1 MYAPSIRVRAL
12 IGSSAAALG
21 LVVVLAAS
29 GAAAGPRDY
38 AVQAWTVLPPGE
50 NGGLTFDR
58 NTRDQAKLYDGLT
71 PLRGKVTQQDIAR
84 WFKRA
89 PLGTGGKPARVQRL
103 RKGVTIERDRFGV
116 PHVVGKTET
125 DVAYGAGWATAEDR
139 GLLLN
144 LIRGPA
150 RVAALDVPG
159 LDPLQLALS
168 GKTFVPS
175 AEAEAFLANQ
185 MDALRRS
192 GPVGRRMAAIVNAYA
207 AGVNG
212 YYASK
217 GIPAAPFTANDVVAS
232 AALIAA
238 RFGANGGREVQNS
251 MFLSALR
258 SRLGD
263 AKGDAVFAD
272 LRRANDPE
280 APVSLPGAFPQ
291 ELPSP
296 TAPGSVVIDDGSFT
310 GAPPFQPAFASN
322 ALLVGASR
330 SATGHPLFVA
340 GPQVG
345 YFFPQFFAEVDLEG
359 GGFAARGALF
369 PGVPFVL
376 IGRGQDFA
384 WSATSSQ
391 ADNIDLFVE
400 TLCNGDDRHYV
411 LRGQC
416 LPMRRFD
423 AGVLKTPGQPDQP
436 LAFYE
441 SAHGPVVG
449 YATVK
454 GTRVAISS
462 QRSTRGRELLSA
474 EAFYALDTGKV
485 TSAATFLQAMSKV
498 EFSFNWF
505 YADDRDIA
513 LFSSGRLPVRA
524 AGTDPALPTA
534 GTGSYDWRG
543 FLTPAQHAQ
552 GVNPPTGV
560 ILNWNNK
567 PARDVG
573 AADSN
578 FSYGPVQRVDL
589 FTPKIAKIR
598 KHTLASVVSVMNDA
612 ATQDLRVVEVWPLIR
627 AVLSGSPAP
636 TARADAAAKLV
647 DAWLAGGGSRIDL
660 ALDGKVDDPGAAV
673 LDTAWSPLAD
683 AVMSP
688 VLGPLTS
695 RLAQLMPRDDA
706 AGPGGSSYIE
716 GWYGYLDKDL
726 RTLLGRPVQGR
737 FSTAYCGGG
746 DLAACR
752 ASLWAALDQAA
763 ATLEREQGTNPAAW
777 RSDAT
782 RERIDFSTGILPDT
796 MRWTNRPTFQQVMSF
811 GSHRPR

>member
-1 MYAPSIRVRAL
+1 MRAI
-12 IGSSAAALG
+12 IGSSIAGLAM
-21 LVVVLAAS
+21 LVVLGAS
-29 GAAAGPRDY
+29 GAATQRDY
-38 AVQAWTVLPPGE
+38 AAQAWTVLPPGE
-50 NGGLTFDR
+50 NGSLTFDG

-71 PLRGKVTQQDIAR
+71 PLRSRVTEKDIQR

-89 PLGTGGKPARVQRL
+89 PLGVGGKRKPAKVQRL
-103 RKGVTIERDRFGV
+103 RKGVTIERDRYGV
-116 PHVVGKTET
+116 PHVTGKTEA

-159 LDPLQLALS
+159 LDPLKLALS
-168 GKTFVPS
+168 GKSFVPS
-175 AEAEAFLANQ
+175 LETEAFLANQ

-192 GPVGRRMAAIVNAYA
+192 GPVGRRMASVVTAYA

-212 YYASK
+212 YYASRD
-217 GIPAAPFTANDVVAS
+217 IPAQPFTANDVIAS

-238 RFGANGGREVQNS
+238 RFGANGGKEAQSS

-263 AKGDAVFAD
+263 TKGDAVFAD

-280 APVSLPGAFPQ
+280 APVSLPGSFPQ
-291 ELPSP
+291 ELPSQ
-296 TAPGSVVIDDGSFT
+296 TAPGSVVLDDGSFREP
-310 GAPPFQPAFASN
+310 PPFQPAFASN
-322 ALLVGASR
+322 ALLVGAKR
-330 SATGHPLFVA
+330 SASGHPLFVA

-345 YFFPQFFAEVDLEG
+345 YFFPQFFAEVDLAG
-359 GGFAARGALF
+359 AGFAARGALF
-369 PGVPFVL
+369 PGVPFVV

-411 LRGQC
+411 FRSRC

-423 AGVLKTPGQPDQP
+423 AGVLKANGQPDQP

-454 GTRVAISS
+454 GVRVAIAM

-474 EAFYALDTGKV
+474 EAFYALNTGKV
-485 TSAATFLQAMSKV
+485 TSAASFLRTMSKV

-524 AGTDPALPTA
+524 PGTDPALPTV
-534 GTGSYDWRG
+534 GTGAYDWKG
-543 FLTPAQHAQ
+543 YLTPAQHAQ
-552 GVNPPTGV
+552 GINPATGV

-589 FTPKIAKIR
+589 FTPKIAKRR
-598 KHTLASVVSVMNDA
+598 KHTLASVVSVMNEA
-612 ATQDLRVVEVWPLIR
+612 ATQDLRVVEVWPVIR
-627 AVLSGSPAP
+627 AVLAGSPAP
-636 TARADAAAKLV
+636 TTRADAAAKLV
-647 DAWLAGGGSRIDL
+647 DAWLKAGGSRIDL
-660 ALDGKVDDPGAAV
+660 ALDGTIDDPGAAV
-673 LDTAWSPLAD
+673 LDTAWGPLTE
-683 AVMSP
+683 AVMVP
-688 VLGPLTS
+688 VLGPLTT
-695 RLAQLMPRDDA
+695 RLEQLMPRDDA

-726 RTLLGRPVQGR
+726 RTQLGRPVQGP
-737 FSTAYCGGG
+737 FSTRYCGGG

-752 ASLWAALDQAA
+752 TSLWAALDQAA
-763 ATLEREQGTNPAAW
+763 ARLEQDQGTDPAAW

-782 RERIDFSTGILPDT
+782 KERIDFSTGILSDT
-796 MRWTNRPTFQQVMSF
+796 MRWTNRPTFQQVMTF
-811 GSHRPR
+811 DGHRPR